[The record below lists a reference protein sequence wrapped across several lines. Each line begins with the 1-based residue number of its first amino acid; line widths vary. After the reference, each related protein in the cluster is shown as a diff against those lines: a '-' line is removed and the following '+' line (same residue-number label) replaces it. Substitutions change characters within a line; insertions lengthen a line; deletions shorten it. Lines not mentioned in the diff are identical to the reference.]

1 MKNLEEQKGLTCMM
15 NFQDQTPQHKI
26 TFLQACFSGLH
37 TFSEIVKKP
46 KISPFDWIGFHVH
59 KNKSAALWT
68 KQQSRVDLF
77 RVHISAKF
85 CWKDLRLLQQGL
97 SHHPVSSPFH
107 CLKPEP
113 LNKKIPMNPTVTSW
127 NWSTYISHQVSSIT
141 KTGRNGKRKTLSHDA
156 GATFTEPKRGKT
168 PKKPTGM
175 RNGKRGRKKTRRKT
189 KLIYGMA
196 STERFKITRHV
207 HWSLTLMSSYV
218 KILQDAWLFNTVC

>member
-1 MKNLEEQKGLTCMM
+1 
-15 NFQDQTPQHKI
+15 
-26 TFLQACFSGLH
+26 
-37 TFSEIVKKP
+37 
-46 KISPFDWIGFHVH
+46 
-59 KNKSAALWT
+59 
-68 KQQSRVDLF
+68 VDLF
-77 RVHISAKF
+77 RVHIWAKF

-97 SHHPVSSPFH
+97 SHHPVSSPFP

-113 LNKKIPMNPTVTSW
+113 LNKKFHMNPTVTSW
-127 NWSTYISHQVSSIT
+127 NWSTYISHQASSIT
-141 KTGRNGKRKTLSHDA
+141 KTGRNGKWKTLSHDA

-196 STERFKITRHV
+196 STESFKITRHI

-218 KILQDAWLFNTVC
+218 NILQDAWLFNTVC